1 MQVSWKVNTAISVA
15 VCVGAFLVADWLLS
29 FKWWVDLIIGLA
41 FGGITNIFFLQDK
54 KEDHE
59 TEIMP
64 GLSREDLK
72 KALAEGP
79 EWRGKIDDIARRL
92 SALQPKT
99 AGLIDQISRTVEAI
113 YDNFRQDPGD
123 LLTKDARRFRES
135 HMQRAF
141 KYMEGYSRLAT
152 APGLTAGEQHR
163 LSEMEVKIKDINN
176 SFTRLLEAF
185 RRHDLDKLAIEG
197 EAMETIFKLDI

>member
-1 MQVSWKVNTAISVA
+1 MQVSWKVNTTISVA
-15 VCVGAFLVADWLLS
+15 VCVGAFLAADWLLS
-29 FKWWVDLIIGLA
+29 FKWWIDLVIGLV

-59 TEIMP
+59 VEIMP

-72 KALAEGP
+72 RALAEGP
-79 EWRGKIDDIARRL
+79 AWRAKIADIARHL
-92 SALQPKT
+92 GAVQPKT
-99 AGLIDQISRTVEAI
+99 ASVFEQIGLAVEAI
-113 YDNFRQDPGD
+113 YHNFEQDPGD

-141 KYMEGYSRLAT
+141 KYMEGYTRLAT
-152 APGLTAGEQHR
+152 APGLTEGE
-163 LSEMEVKIKDINN
+163 LEKLTEMEAKIEEINN

-185 RRHDLDKLAIEG
+185 RRHDLDNLAIEG
-197 EAMETIFKLDI
+197 EAMETIFNLDI

>member
-1 MQVSWKVNTAISVA
+1 MQVSWKVNTIISVA
-15 VCVGAFLVADWLLS
+15 VCVGAFLTADWLLS
-29 FKWWVDLIIGLA
+29 FKWWIDLIIGLV

-59 TEIMP
+59 VEIVP

-79 EWRGKIDDIARRL
+79 AWRAKIVDLARRL
-92 SALQPKT
+92 DAAQPKT
-99 AGLIDQISRTVEAI
+99 ASVIDEIGRSVEAI
-113 YDNFRQDPGD
+113 YQNFQQDPGD
-123 LLTKDARRFRES
+123 LLTKDARRFRDS
-135 HMQRAF
+135 HMSRAF
-141 KYMEGYSRLAT
+141 KYMEGYTRLAT
-152 APGLTAGEQHR
+152 APGLTAGEIEK
-163 LSEMEVKIKDINN
+163 LTEMEVSIKDINN

-197 EAMETIFKLDI
+197 KAMETIFNLDI